1 MEKLFRQQ
9 GLRHELIAA
18 YSYFQLRYK
27 DDKVQLFSAVE
38 YCETVTKSNNLQLGR
53 FKVDNGKQNQGNG
66 AVSKQVPREKV
77 LTFLG
82 ETRLGVNNF
91 HK

>member
-1 MEKLFRQQ
+1 MEKLFQQQ

-53 FKVDNGKQNQGNG
+53 FKVDNGKQN
-66 AVSKQVPREKV
+66 PREWCSQQ
-77 LTFLG
+77 TG
-82 ETRLGVNNF
+82 TQRESVNLPW
-91 HK
+91 